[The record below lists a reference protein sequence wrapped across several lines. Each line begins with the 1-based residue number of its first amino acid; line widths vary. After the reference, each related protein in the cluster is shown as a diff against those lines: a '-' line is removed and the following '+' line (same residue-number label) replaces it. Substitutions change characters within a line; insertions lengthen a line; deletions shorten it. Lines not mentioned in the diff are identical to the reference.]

1 MKYYVYPTET
11 YGFDTLLKSQ
21 CLYTLGN
28 VGLNIQ
34 INLKDFLKM
43 EKNTNFG
50 KYELMPEV
58 VSPSIMETKLG
69 KDPMIITYMDIKW
82 REIPTK

>member
-1 MKYYVYPTET
+1 MK
-11 YGFDTLLKSQ
+11 K
-21 CLYTLGN
+21 
-28 VGLNIQ
+28 
-34 INLKDFLKM
+34 K
-43 EKNTNFG
+43 TNFG
-50 KYELMPEV
+50 KYELMCEV